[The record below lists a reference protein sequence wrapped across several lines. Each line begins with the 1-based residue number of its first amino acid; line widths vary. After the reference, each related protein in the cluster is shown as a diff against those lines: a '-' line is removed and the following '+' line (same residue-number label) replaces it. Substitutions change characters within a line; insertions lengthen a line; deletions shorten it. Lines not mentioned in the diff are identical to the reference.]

1 MSGEQM
7 CRDITIYSVP
17 GPSSAPAILKDE
29 IVGGWA
35 YAIENLWFLSE
46 LNPDCE
52 IQVVFGHVTEFGPIP
67 NIPKIP
73 RVVVHIYETSLQKL
87 SSRALLLA
95 GEQHGVILNYILHSH
110 ELQTPFYAIVDPD
123 CYIVTKNS
131 FHKLM
136 VEMKKFELDII
147 GVSYPSSLPKSYY
160 WDFPTAYFQ
169 LMNSTKCHTKD
180 LDFLPEYASSETGS
194 KNDSL
199 DKDPI
204 GTILIPIMKLSKLL
218 NFPLKNLLWR
228 MQNSENSVAQLLY
241 YFSSNY
247 PYRNSVLWKDTG
259 WRNRKKLEQV
269 RTVIIPH
276 RVNPSSIANGF
287 NEKSYLENNIDVKD
301 SLINPTWHVMM
312 HGLYENRNMGDQT
325 YFWRSLA
332 RILKGTRLDPKTF
345 PATSVMMAD
354 SLLTKIPIFGGWG
367 NMRYAYEYFWQGEPF
382 CIHLGHGGK
391 ENVRKDISRLATI
404 RRELTESDLIWSK
417 NEFN

>member
-1 MSGEQM
+1 M

-73 RVVVHIYETSLQKL
+73 RVTVHIHETSLKKL

-131 FHKLM
+131 FHKLIL
-136 VEMKKFELDII
+136 EMKKFELDII

-169 LMNSTKCHTKD
+169 MMNSTKCNAKD
-180 LDFLPEYASSETGS
+180 LDFLPEYTSSELGI
-194 KNDSL
+194 KNGPK
-199 DKDPI
+199 DKDPLGI
-204 GTILIPIMKLSKLL
+204 ILIPIMKLSKLL

-228 MQNSENSVAQLLY
+228 MQNSNNFLLQLLY
-241 YFSSNY
+241 YFSTSY
-247 PYRNSVLWKDTG
+247 TYRNSDLFKDTG
-259 WRNRKKLEQV
+259 WRNREKLAKV

-276 RVNPSSIANGF
+276 RVNPFNIANSF
-287 NEKSYLENNIDVKD
+287 NEKNYLDKNIDVKN

-325 YFWRSLA
+325 FCWKFLA
-332 RILKGTRLDPKTF
+332 RILKGTKLDSKTF
-345 PATSVMMAD
+345 PATSVTMAG
-354 SLLTKIPIFGGWG
+354 SLLTKISIIGGWG

-391 ENVRKDISRLATI
+391 ENVQIDISRLATM
-404 RRELTESDLIWSK
+404 RKNLTKSDLIWSK